1 MNDRRRGQVLPLFA
15 IFLIGL
21 FALAALAVDVSS
33 AYSARQAYRTAADAA
48 SLAGAQD
55 LQAAATRAVTSTERL
70 KARTDALKS
79 LVTDFGASAPTCDPN
94 NDIADCPLPG
104 TPFKV
109 SIKTPSPTCVTCD
122 PTHSVQVTV
131 DNPAFQLTFARVLG
145 IRQWNVAS
153 ASVAG
158 LTFGRSYAL
167 MTLRPPTGTGALPD
181 VRDIEINGGTH
192 VTIDRGDV
200 GSNANM
206 LYSGS
211 GSKLFLDPDYG
222 MYYYDPFNAPLWS
235 SPPNPPAKPRL
246 TSLITDPN
254 YTIPSSAGG
263 PVGAPDT
270 AVNCAAAAAVVFSNA
285 KYAPSVPVTGL
296 GLPDMTKIQCYKP
309 GKYAAE
315 VTINNGNLGILQPG
329 LYFFNGG
336 LNAQGSVIGGFAP
349 NSPGVALVFPET
361 QGTMFRNRTG
371 GGGSLQQVV
380 ALNAGSKY
388 LNASGTEAIAA
399 RDYAGNPIQ
408 TNTTPALLMTV
419 IVQKD
424 ANCIPVLPLP
434 AACDNRE
441 ENQNKAIDL
450 SGGSGMYLAGV
461 QYAVS
466 DGISIAGNTSSG
478 GYVGQIIAWTVFY
491 TGGSDIR
498 QEGPGGPNVGII
510 RLDAACTIPGI
521 ACAP

>member
-1 MNDRRRGQVLPLFA
+1 
-15 IFLIGL
+15 
-21 FALAALAVDVSS
+21 
-33 AYSARQAYRTAADAA
+33 
-48 SLAGAQD
+48 
-55 LQAAATRAVTSTERL
+55 
-70 KARTDALKS
+70 
-79 LVTDFGASAPTCDPN
+79 
-94 NDIADCPLPG
+94 
-104 TPFKV
+104 
-109 SIKTPSPTCVTCD
+109 
-122 PTHSVQVTV
+122 
-131 DNPAFQLTFARVLG
+131 
-145 IRQWNVAS
+145 
-153 ASVAG
+153 
-158 LTFGRSYAL
+158 
-167 MTLRPPTGTGALPD
+167 
-181 VRDIEINGGTH
+181 
-192 VTIDRGDV
+192 
-200 GSNANM
+200 
-206 LYSGS
+206 
-211 GSKLFLDPDYG
+211 
-222 MYYYDPFNAPLWS
+222 
-235 SPPNPPAKPRL
+235 
-246 TSLITDPN
+246 
-254 YTIPSSAGG
+254 
-263 PVGAPDT
+263 
-270 AVNCAAAAAVVFSNA
+270 
-285 KYAPSVPVTGL
+285 
-296 GLPDMTKIQCYKP
+296 
-309 GKYAAE
+309 
-315 VTINNGNLGILQPG
+315 
-329 LYFFNGG
+329 
-336 LNAQGSVIGGFAP
+336 
-349 NSPGVALVFPET
+349 
-361 QGTMFRNRTG
+361 MFRNRTG